1 MLSQGMIHTTKRKKQ
16 KNFETILKNASNDLI
31 MKKISTIQF
40 LNILS
45 ESNHDNQIINHDW
58 GVTNSRVDLKDD
70 DDSDIENDEDS
81 TESE

>member
-1 MLSQGMIHTTKRKKQ
+1 MIKSTRRTKQ
-16 KNFETILKNASNDLI
+16 KNFETIRKNASIEL
-31 MKKISTIQF
+31 MSKRISPIQF
-40 LNILS
+40 VNILS

-58 GVTNSRVDLKDD
+58 GVNNSRVDLKDD